1 MSPHGCASEACTKQG
16 QAACIWPVVCCS
28 QNVAPLQGVL
38 RSSPGGDAGG
48 LFFASLVFG
57 SGAVDAL
64 SAALQVVA
72 SSFLTGTHPL
82 TCAMFS
88 QQLDMQLA

>member
-38 RSSPGGDAGG
+38 RSPGGDAGG
-48 LFFASLVFG
+48 LFFASLAFG

-72 SSFLTGTHPL
+72 SSILAGTHAL
-82 TCAMFS
+82 TCALYIR
-88 QQLDMQLA
+88 QLDMQLA